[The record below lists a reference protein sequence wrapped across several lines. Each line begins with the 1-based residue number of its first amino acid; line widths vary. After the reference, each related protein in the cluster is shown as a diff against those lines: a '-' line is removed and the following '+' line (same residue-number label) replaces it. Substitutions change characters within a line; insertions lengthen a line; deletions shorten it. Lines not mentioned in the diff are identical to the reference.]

1 MATKMIRQP
10 SETPNVTNFDDFIP
24 FRYAYGNQNGYVA
37 SRGQELSYTIDGNN
51 FKINSGRIVL
61 QGVEADIDANGES
74 ILVDTSITTR
84 QYYTVYFKVNLST
97 NNCSIDYVS
106 NTTNFPQIDVG
117 DNLIANSAGIAKM
130 ELYHFVAESGIITE
144 VEKLVKRIEYTEDIL
159 IKNCQNAIRK
169 EDGTY
174 TGFNMDKNGVLLCG
188 DIIIPQEKILWSG
201 TSTASSG
208 TTQIIGLKESVKT
221 GDSIEIIFSIDDD
234 KQLSRTIVIGELEGG
249 LYTFFL
255 DGENYVRKWEDYY
268 LMGNYMCWAYIGG
281 TTFKFG
287 SGAYTQLKVPSSGLV
302 TTSTARQTYVK
313 VYRVNK
319 IIK

>member
-37 SRGQELSYTIDGNN
+37 NRGQELSYTIDGNI

-61 QGVEADIDANGES
+61 QGVESDIDANGES
-74 ILVDTSITTR
+74 IVVDISISAK
-84 QYYTVYFKVNLST
+84 QYYTVFYKVNLST
-97 NNCSIDYVS
+97 NTCSIDYIS
-106 NTTNFPQIDVG
+106 DTTNFPQIDVG
-117 DNLIANSAGIAKM
+117 DNLIANSAGIARM
-130 ELYHFVAESGIITE
+130 ELYHFVAEGGVITN
-144 VEKLVKRIEYTEDIL
+144 VEKLVKRIEFTENVL
-159 IKNCQNAIRK
+159 VKNCQNAIRK

-174 TGFNMDKNGVLLCG
+174 TGFSMDANGVLKCE

-201 TSTASSG
+201 ISMASSG
-208 TTQIIGLKESVKT
+208 TIQTINLKESVKT
-221 GDSIEIIFSIDDD
+221 GDIIEIIFSIDDD
-234 KQLSRTIVIGELEGG
+234 KQLSRTIVVGKLSGG
-249 LYTFFL
+249 LYPFFL
-255 DGENYVRKWEDYY
+255 DGVNYVRKWEDYY
-268 LMGNYMCWAYIGG
+268 LMANFMGWADIGG

-287 SGAYTQLKVPSSGLV
+287 SGAITQLKVPSGGLV
-302 TTSTARQTYVK
+302 TTSTARETYVK